1 MEFIDLNKQYRRIQ
15 EQVEQRVLRAMRSGR
30 YIMGDEVL
38 TLEKRLADFA
48 GVRHCICCSNGTD
61 ALSIALMALEIGEGD
76 AVFVPSFT
84 FFATAEVAALRCAT
98 PVFVDI
104 DPGTFNIDAADLRRK
119 IERVREEDGFSPKAV
134 IPVDLFGLPAD
145 YDAVEAV
152 AQEYGLF
159 VVEDAAQGF
168 GGVYHGKRGGSFG
181 HCAATSFFPAK
192 PLGCYGDGGAV
203 FTDDDALAESMRS
216 IRVHGKGSD
225 KYDNVRI
232 GLNARLDTVQAAVL
246 HCKLDIFEDEIAA
259 RKRTARAYTQ
269 LLQDAVVTPT
279 VPQGCESVYAQYT
292 IRLKDYQ
299 TRERVQRELKAQ
311 GIPSFVYYPKPLH
324 LQSAFQ
330 MYGGQAGDCPVS
342 ELASETV
349 LSLPMHPYLTEEET
363 AFIAQAVRRAALN
376 V

>member
-1 MEFIDLNKQYRRIQ
+1 MEFIDLKQQYRRVQ
-15 EQVEQRVLRAMRSGR
+15 DQVEQRVLRAMRSGQ
-30 YIMGDEVL
+30 YIMGDEVF
-38 TLEKRLADFA
+38 TLERRLADFA
-48 GVRHCICCSNGTD
+48 GVKHCICCSNGTD
-61 ALSIALMALEIGEGD
+61 ALSIALMALGIGEGD

-84 FFATAEVAALRCAT
+84 FFATAEVAALRGAT

-104 DPGTFNIDAADLRRK
+104 DPDTYNIDAADLRRK
-119 IERVREEDGFSPKAV
+119 IDRATQAGGLTPRAV

-181 HCAATSFFPAK
+181 ACAAASFFPAK

-203 FTDDDALAESMRS
+203 FTDDDALAETMRS
-216 IRVHGKGSD
+216 IRVHGKGSG

-246 HCKLDIFEDEIAA
+246 HCKLDIFEDEIVSRHRIAQM
-259 RKRTARAYTQ
+259 YTRM
-269 LLQDAVVTPT
+269 LRDVVITPK

-292 IRLKDYQ
+292 IRLKDHQ
-299 TRERVQRELKAQ
+299 TREHVMRELKAR
-311 GIPSFVYYPKPLH
+311 GIPSFVYYPKPMH
-324 LQSAFQ
+324 LQSAFRS
-330 MYGGQAGDCPVS
+330 YGCQAGECPVS
-342 ELASETV
+342 ELASDTV

-363 AFIAQAVRRAALN
+363 AFIAQAVRRAVLDA
-376 V
+376 